1 MSQDRSLPTAEDGQ
15 PSTPRP
21 HLVPRT
27 RRTPASRHHEDGIRD
42 LADRQQGVVTLAQ
55 LRELGV
61 TAGRRRAQIAAERW
75 TARPYRAVV
84 VGGGRGTDSA
94 AWWAALADVG
104 RPAALGGVTA
114 LMADGLTGFDENLIH
129 VWLPKSSRVTRP
141 RGVRVHETRRWDPS
155 DQAVLGIPRARPAVA
170 AVQAALWAVSQRQAV
185 LALVMPIQQ
194 RLTLAPDVAEVLD
207 RVRRHRFRPCLRAAL
222 ADIADGAHSM
232 NELDFARMCRAH
244 GLPEPSRQTMRQDG
258 KGRIY
263 LDVTWDAYRV
273 CLEINGAGHARVD
286 QLLKDNFRA
295 IDLQLKGETAIE
307 LSVLTL
313 RAAPDEAMSR
323 IAGVLRAKGWHG
335 IPSPCPAARR

>member
-1 MSQDRSLPTAEDGQ
+1 
-15 PSTPRP
+15 
-21 HLVPRT
+21 
-27 RRTPASRHHEDGIRD
+27 
-42 LADRQQGVVTLAQ
+42 
-55 LRELGV
+55 
-61 TAGRRRAQIAAERW
+61 
-75 TARPYRAVV
+75 
-84 VGGGRGTDSA
+84 
-94 AWWAALADVG
+94 
-104 RPAALGGVTA
+104 
-114 LMADGLTGFDENLIH
+114 
-129 VWLPKSSRVTRP
+129 
-141 RGVRVHETRRWDPS
+141 
-155 DQAVLGIPRARPAVA
+155 
-170 AVQAALWAVSQRQAV
+170 
-185 LALVMPIQQ
+185 
-194 RLTLAPDVAEVLD
+194 
-207 RVRRHRFRPCLRAAL
+207 
-222 ADIADGAHSM
+222 M